1 MKMNYVRKC
10 RVSTRAGNI
19 WNSTHLGATQ
29 DTGLGVRALGCGFL
43 PFHLSI
49 LQIATVQALR
59 EILPLTGPVTLQGSQ
74 DNFPNIESK
83 GLKPIP
89 LKGPSSSTV

>member
-1 MKMNYVRKC
+1 MKINFIRTC

-19 WNSTHLGATQ
+19 WNITYLGATQ
-29 DTGLGVRALGCGFL
+29 NTGLGVRALGFGFL
-43 PFHLSI
+43 PFPSSI

-74 DNFPNIESK
+74 DNFPNMENK

-89 LKGPSSSTV
+89 LKGPFSSTV